1 MFKISLKVSLEIE
14 SFEKIFIYCNI
25 CIRRFY
31 VVDCYV
37 LLEILG
43 VYI

>member
-25 CIRRFY
+25 RRFY